1 MAACHSE
8 LSDQG
13 PPLPSS
19 SLSSTEASFGMRAMR
34 SEAQA
39 QLSPANWNAVAM

>member
-8 LSDQG
+8 LSDQ
-13 PPLPSS
+13 PPSS
-19 SLSSTEASFGMRAMR
+19 SLSSSEASFGMRAMR